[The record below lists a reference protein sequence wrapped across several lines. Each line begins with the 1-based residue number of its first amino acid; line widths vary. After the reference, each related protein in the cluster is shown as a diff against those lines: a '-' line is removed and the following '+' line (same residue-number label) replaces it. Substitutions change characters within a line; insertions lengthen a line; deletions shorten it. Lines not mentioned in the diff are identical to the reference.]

1 MLKPNCC
8 LYLQTFHPVFNKE
21 CIPVFGE
28 LDAEHSLQLYTSL
41 VLNHKENLDKI
52 SEQCS
57 VIYSFDEKDAEF
69 LPEKFQGIKENIIYT
84 VTSNPHSSVKI
95 LFDKYF
101 PEYDNNL
108 VIYAD
113 SIGNSGEGLTR
124 VLDLISIESDAVAI
138 GKSMNGGVSFVGF
151 NNLNLELLQD
161 INWDDMIYENL
172 LRKVNR
178 YDNFLYVLNDSLT
191 IKSVQ
196 DFRTLYSE
204 LSKKE
209 SLKYCS
215 QEMHERFTH
224 LFIEYKDLLR

>member
-1 MLKPNCC
+1 MLKPDCC
-8 LYLQTFHPVFNKE
+8 IYLQTFHPVFNKE
-21 CIPVFGE
+21 FIPVFGE
-28 LDAEHSLQLYTSL
+28 LDTEHSFQLYSSL
-41 VLNHKENLDKI
+41 VLNHKENFDKI
-52 SEQCS
+52 SEQFP

-69 LPEKFQGIKENIIYT
+69 LPGEFQDIKKNIVFT
-84 VTSNPHSSVKI
+84 DTSNPPASVKV

-101 PEYDNNL
+101 PEYDNNM

-113 SIGNSGEGLTR
+113 SIGNSGDELKR
-124 VLDLISIESDAVAI
+124 VLDLISIDSDAVAI
-138 GKSMNGGVSFVGF
+138 GKSMNGSVSFVGL

-161 INWDDMIYENL
+161 IHWDDMIYENL
-172 LRKVNR
+172 LRKVNK

-191 IKSVQ
+191 IKTAR
-196 DFRTLYSE
+196 DFKTLYSE

-215 QEMHERFTH
+215 QEMHEKFTH